1 MAQTATWSDRVTLP
15 PHGESAAEARL
26 FVVGLLI
33 DHDLL
38 YLAHDVG
45 LVVSEL
51 ASNACRHAKTS
62 FTVLLEGFGDS
73 IRLTISDDSKVRL
86 VLAAPTPA
94 SAGRGLNI
102 VAHHSSDWGVRMGDG
117 NAKSVWASFN
127 VRPHSVESIDAIDTR
142 GFEPKAQLMTM
153 PVPPSLL
160 LPALLRDVRRA
171 RADLRRARAEGR
183 AEIMGG
189 AHARL
194 VDSLTQYVDALASG
208 RLPVPYLLRDELR
221 LYSETL
227 CVYRGSRRGAL

>member
-1 MAQTATWSDRVTLP
+1 MAQTATWSDRVTLLP
-15 PHGESAAEARL
+15 LGDSAAAARL
-26 FVVGLLI
+26 FVVELLI
-33 DHDLL
+33 EHNLL
-38 YLAHDVG
+38 YLVQDVG

-86 VLAAPTPA
+86 VLAAPRTTA
-94 SAGRGLNI
+94 SAASGLNI
-102 VAHHSSDWGVRMGDG
+102 VAQHSSDWGVRTGDG

-127 VRPHSVESIDAIDTR
+127 LRPHIVDTVSM
-142 GFEPKAQLMTM
+142 EPKAQLTT
-153 PVPPSLL
+153 VASPPSLL
-160 LPALLRDVRRA
+160 LSALLRDVRKA
-171 RADLRRARAEGR
+171 RADLRGARAGGR

-189 AHARL
+189 AHERL
-194 VDSLTQYVDALASG
+194 VASLTQYVEALASG

-227 CVYRGSRRGAL
+227 CVYRSSRRGAL